1 MFCPKCGN
9 EVQEGSSFC
18 GGCGASLAGK
28 APNATGGAGARNA
41 VASVAETLVS
51 GGLDAAKKSGKKKT
65 LTAAAAAV
73 VAIVVVVVIG
83 INVLGGSG
91 VAVKDSTEAYTWE
104 ELSKISGEI
113 GKARDEGAAVE
124 IAKKYNL
131 TTKDGKLDGT
141 QTKSVTLS
149 NGMQTAVQIVGFAHD
164 EKANGA
170 KAGITFIFK
179 DIIGEHD
186 MNSSNTNAGGW
197 ERSQMRSYL
206 SSEGLNLLPADLKEK
221 VVAVSKLTNNV
232 GETQDVS
239 SVTPTSDRLWLFSLT
254 ELCRTIG
261 WSGNNDVLSAE
272 GLQYKLFR
280 DMNVND
286 GGSNSILEKRLN
298 GKSYTWWA
306 RSPVPYNHD
315 DFGCVMSDGDPYH
328 AYNTD
333 YLAGVVPGFC
343 I

>member
-9 EVQEGSSFC
+9 EVQEGSAFC
-18 GGCGASLAGK
+18 GNCGAGIAGK
-28 APNATGGAGARNA
+28 APNAAGAA
-41 VASVAETLVS
+41 TAAATVATTKA
-51 GGLDAAKKSGKKKT
+51 GKKKGPIAIV
-65 LTAAAAAV
+65 AAI
-73 VAIVVVVVIG
+73 VAIVAVAVIG
-83 INVLGGSG
+83 INVFGGSG

-104 ELSKISGEI
+104 ELSRISDEI
-113 GKARDEGAAVE
+113 GKASDESAAVE

-141 QTKSVTLS
+141 QTKSVTLTD
-149 NGMQTAVQIVGFAHD
+149 GTRTAVQIVGFAHD
-164 EKANGA
+164 EKTDGG

-179 DIIGEHD
+179 DCIGEHD

-206 SSEGLNLLPADLKEK
+206 SSEGLNLLPANLKEK

-239 SVTPTSDRLWLFSLT
+239 SVTPTSDRLWLFSLA

-286 GGSNSILEKRLN
+286 GGSNSILEKKLN

-315 DFGCVMSDGDPYH
+315 DFGRVMSDGDPYH